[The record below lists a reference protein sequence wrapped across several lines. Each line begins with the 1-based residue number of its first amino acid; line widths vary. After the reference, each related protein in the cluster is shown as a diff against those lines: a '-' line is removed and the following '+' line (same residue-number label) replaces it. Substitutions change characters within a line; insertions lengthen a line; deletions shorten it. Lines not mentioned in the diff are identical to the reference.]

1 MNGLA
6 RLQRAFAVALEE
18 GRDADAAL
26 AVRGAGVAPE
36 ARVAFYRESLRIQ
49 RHDALAATYPVVR
62 RLVGE
67 AFFRAA
73 AGRYAA
79 AHPSRSGDLNLYG
92 DAFAEFLAGDAPARA
107 LPYLP
112 DVARLEW
119 AIHESARAAD
129 AGPLDGAALAAVPA
143 ERQPAVRLALHP
155 SVRLVASGHPIA
167 AIRAANLPPRDGTM
181 RGHWHPERVFVH
193 REASA
198 VRVRVVDAAEWALVE
213 ALRGGATL
221 EEAVQAMGEEAAR
234 SRLADTLA
242 RLAAEGAIAGF
253 SVAADRA

>member
-1 MNGLA
+1 MPSLRELQQEFAAALLA
-6 RLQRAFAVALEE
+6 TDGGAAGFAVA
-18 GRDADAAL
+18 GAL
-26 AVRGAGVAPE
+26 GGA
-36 ARVAFYRESLRIQ
+36 ARVAIYRRNGFGNY
-49 RHDALAATYPVVR
+49 RNALGATYPVVR
-62 RLVGE
+62 RLVGAPFFHAAVD
-67 AFFRAA
+67 AFV
-73 AGRYAA
+73 G
-79 AHPSRSGDLNLYG
+79 AHPSVSGDLNVYG
-92 DAFAEFLAGDAPARA
+92 DAFGAFLAAYPPAA
-107 LPYLP
+107 GLPYLP

-167 AIRAANLPPRDGTM
+167 AIRAANLPARDGTM